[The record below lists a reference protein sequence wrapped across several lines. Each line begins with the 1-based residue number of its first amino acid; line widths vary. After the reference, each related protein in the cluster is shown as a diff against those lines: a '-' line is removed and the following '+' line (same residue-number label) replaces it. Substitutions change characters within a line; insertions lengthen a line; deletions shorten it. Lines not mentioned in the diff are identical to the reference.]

1 MSLSELNKKL
11 TAKPYVDSYVPT
23 KADYALFTEMF
34 GSNALTIQWVARMA
48 SYFSSERAQIAKA
61 DKPAAKKAEA
71 PKKEAP
77 KPAAAAEDDDV
88 DLFGDVTEEE
98 QKALDNKKKEEAE
111 AKKKPA
117 VIAKSNIVIDVKPWD
132 DTIDLEA
139 LMKKYRA
146 IERDG
151 LLWGA
156 HKLEPIAFG
165 IKKLK
170 VMIVIEDDKI
180 SSDDVEDIIMQFE
193 DEVQSM
199 DIAAWNKV

>member
-11 TAKPYVDSYVPT
+11 TGKPYVEGYAPSS
-23 KADYALFTEMF
+23 ADHGLFQEMF
-34 GSNALTIQWVARMA
+34 GSNTATVQWVARMA
-48 SYFSSERAQIAKA
+48 SYFSSERAQVAKT

-77 KPAAAAEDDDV
+77 KPADDDDV

-98 QKALDNKKKEEAE
+98 QAALDNKKKEEE
-111 AKKKPA
+111 TAKAKKPA

-132 DTIDLEA
+132 DTVDLEA
-139 LMKKYRA
+139 LMLKYRA

-170 VMIVIEDDKI
+170 VMIVIEDDKL

-193 DEVQSM
+193 DDVQSM